1 MKIRTKKFLKTNYP
15 VDFSNNWKSVLFAA
29 VFTSLFILL
38 FEPFGLSYLNIGNK
52 KLILAGYGL
61 ITLIVLMI
69 DIVILPSIM
78 KVLFD
83 EKRWTNGKHIIF
95 MLWIFFTIGL
105 GNYLYSGYIFNFDLL
120 SLRYFLV
127 FEILTLA
134 VGIIPAML
142 ILLWKNNL
150 YLKQNLKSAN
160 KLSGKL
166 SAEANTSGQQ
176 SAQHIFTSYNGK
188 DSIELSE
195 NEILFI
201 ESEGNYC
208 YIYYL
213 KNDNSQAKKVIRTT
227 LKNIEANIPKDSFL
241 FKSHRAFIINPNL
254 IKRITGNAQGYRIS
268 YKHTDKE
275 ASVSRQYI
283 HNFKLLMQQK
293 G

>member
-1 MKIRTKKFLKTNYP
+1 MKTRTKEFLNTNYP
-15 VDFSNNWKSVLFAA
+15 VNFSNNWKSVIFAA
-29 VFTSLFILL
+29 VFISLFFSA
-38 FEPFGLSYLNIGNK
+38 FEPFGLSNLNIANK
-52 KLILAGYGL
+52 KLILTGYGL
-61 ITLIVLMI
+61 ITLIVLII
-69 DIVILPSIM
+69 DIVILPSLM
-78 KVLFD
+78 KTLFD

-95 MLWIFFTIGL
+95 MLWIFFTIGI

-120 SLRYFLV
+120 NLKYFLV

-134 VGIIPAML
+134 VGIIPAMI

-160 KLSGKL
+160 ELSGKL
-166 SAEANTSGQQ
+166 SAEANSSGQQ

-188 DSIELSE
+188 DSINLSE
-195 NEILFI
+195 SDILFV

-227 LKNIEANIPKDSFL
+227 LKNIEANIPKDSSL
-241 FKSHRAFIINPNL
+241 FKSHRAFIINPNQ
-254 IKRITGNAQGYRIS
+254 IKRITGNAQGYRLS
-268 YKHTDKE
+268 FNHTDKE

-283 HNFKLLMQQK
+283 NDFKLLMQEK